1 MKYITRAV
9 LILSV
14 VSLLNDVSS
23 EMLYP
28 IMPMFLKSIGFTA
41 AIIGILEG
49 VAEAIAGLGKGYFG
63 QLSDKSGKRLPFVKW
78 GYFISAIGKSMPG
91 LYTFTA
97 WIFSSRSLDKMGKG
111 LRTAARDAML
121 SDETT
126 KENKGK
132 VFGFHRGMDTFGAV
146 IGPAIALIWIFYKPG
161 DYKNIFL
168 ISFIPAIICVGFL
181 FLLKEK
187 SNPEKKA
194 SSQKKTIFNINLLKF
209 WRESGSDYKKVVG
222 GLLAFAFFNSSNF
235 FLLLMM
241 KQKGLTDF
249 QIIEVYIFY
258 NIIYAAASY
267 PFGGLGDRVGMK
279 TAFLIGLVLFAVVYG
294 GMALTD
300 NLYIYYF
307 LFFLYGL
314 YSAATDGIASAWVS
328 NISKKGSVASGI
340 GFYAGMNSIF
350 LLFASVIAGIIWGHF
365 GAPATFIVTAIGTA
379 VVVLYFMLMR
389 FEKADVE

>member
-41 AIIGILEG
+41 AIIGLLEG
-49 VAEAIAGLGKGYFG
+49 IAEAVAGLGKGYFG
-63 QLSDKSGKRLPFVKW
+63 QLSDQSGKRLPFVKW
-78 GYFISAIGKSMPG
+78 GYFLSAIGKSMPG

-97 WIFSSRSLDKMGKG
+97 WIFSSRSLDKVGKG

-132 VFGFHRGMDTFGAV
+132 VFGFHRGMDTLGAV
-146 IGPAIALIWIFYKPG
+146 VGPAIALIWIFFRPG
-161 DYKNIFL
+161 EYKNLFL
-168 ISFIPAIICVGFL
+168 ISFLPAIICVGFL

-187 SNPEKKA
+187 QHPQKKGA
-194 SSQKKTIFNINLLKF
+194 SQKKTIFNINLVKF
-209 WRESGSDYKKVVG
+209 WLESGAEYKKVVG

-241 KQKGLTDF
+241 KQKGLTDA

-267 PFGGLGDRVGMK
+267 PFGGLGDRMGMK
-279 TAFLIGLVLFAVVYG
+279 TAFLIGLVMFAVVYG

-300 NLYIYYF
+300 NLYVYYG

-328 NISKKGSVASGI
+328 NISKQGSLASGI
-340 GFYAGMNSIF
+340 GFYSGMNSIF
-350 LLFASVIAGIIWGHF
+350 LLFSSVIAGLVWDRF
-365 GAPATFIVTAIGTA
+365 GATATFTFSAIGAAMVA
-379 VVVLYFMLMR
+379 VYFMAVK
-389 FEKADVE
+389 FYHD